1 MSLIS
6 LSAVLEINRPE
17 TMFRHAVRMSTQ
29 SAAANVHPFMRI
41 FPAPPPDAFDSVPTM
56 RREITLLRI
65 EVERLRAI
73 ENEARETKEFLIAHI
88 DRLME
93 SRDRWQREAERLSAL
108 VAQVPCSAHDATL
121 DRAHWSLF
129 WWRRAPRR

>member
-1 MSLIS
+1 M
-6 LSAVLEINRPE
+6 AN
-17 TMFRHAVRMSTQ
+17 H

-41 FPAPPPDAFDSVPTM
+41 FPAPPDAFDSVPTM

-93 SRDRWQREAERLSAL
+93 SRDRWQREAERLGAL
-108 VAQVPCSAHDATL
+108 MAQMPCPAHEAPP
-121 DRAHWSLF
+121 DRPHWSLF
-129 WWRRAPRR
+129 WWRGAPR

>member
-1 MSLIS
+1 MNVIS
-6 LSAVLEINRPE
+6 AAALEINRPE
-17 TMFRHAVRMSTQ
+17 TMFRHAPPMANH
-29 SAAANVHPFMRI
+29 SAAANIHPFMRI
-41 FPAPPPDAFDSVPTM
+41 FPAPPSDAFDSVPTM

-65 EVERLRAI
+65 EIERLRAM
-73 ENEARETKEFLIAHI
+73 ESEARETKEFLIAHI

-108 VAQVPCSAHDATL
+108 IAQVPCSAHDAPP

-129 WWRRAPRR
+129 WWRGAPRR